1 MYIKK
6 FNEVIDLLVLDAVID
21 DEGNVNPNIKGN
33 IERKIKNSKKEISEI
48 IGDNGKNYP
57 AGIDKN
63 GKVVAINF
71 DESGNAL
78 KLNGIDRIDN
88 LYLGINSYPFYNKK
102 HDYIG
107 ILNKTPTG
115 WDNVKI
121 DMEVLRRIRRYS
133 SNFGEKYDNIH
144 KTFESKLLELKRIT
158 TRFYE
163 RSRTIENIQK
173 VMSGIIILRYINEI
187 KNYFTPSSAG
197 SLFESFIAGL
207 IPTSKV
213 IDDNGVYDIETNDG
227 KRYQVKLFDN
237 LTSSIDIHDGTDY
250 YIICLKYARKIDIY
264 LLNNKKNSRMYY
276 GKYLTDPI
284 AKKTNSRIK
293 SDLKRLSIS
302 KIKSIDE
309 SNTYTLELLSIDDKI
324 NKVQVGLQRSIS
336 NIYSNLVTFEQ
347 NLETIVFGKDTNN
360 NIIGQDE
367 FNTASQQASNSL
379 DSLQDEF
386 NSLLQILNN

>member
-1 MYIKK
+1 
-6 FNEVIDLLVLDAVID
+6 VT
-21 DEGNVNPNIKGN
+21 
-33 IERKIKNSKKEISEI
+33 ISL
-48 IGDNGKNYP
+48 P
-57 AGIDKN
+57 
-63 GKVVAINF
+63 
-71 DESGNAL
+71 
-78 KLNGIDRIDN
+78 
-88 LYLGINSYPFYNKK
+88 
-102 HDYIG
+102 
-107 ILNKTPTG
+107 
-115 WDNVKI
+115 
-121 DMEVLRRIRRYS
+121 
-133 SNFGEKYDNIH
+133 
-144 KTFESKLLELKRIT
+144 
-158 TRFYE
+158 
-163 RSRTIENIQK
+163 
-173 VMSGIIILRYINEI
+173 
-187 KNYFTPSSAG
+187 